1 MAFLR
6 HWKHKNILLFLLGIL
21 IAFLFSGS
29 LRQLLPNLGQ
39 FGYIGA
45 FMAGVLFV
53 STFTIATGALML
65 LTLAGTL
72 VPLEIITLAALGAV
86 TGDLLIFKFIR
97 NEVTE
102 EITPIYNNLTGS
114 HLKKILHTKYFGWTL
129 PVVGTLIILSPL
141 PDELGISL
149 MGISQ
154 VKTLKFLLISL
165 ASHTVGMSLL
175 IFASRVA

>member
-1 MAFLR
+1 MTFLR
-6 HWKHKNILLFLLGIL
+6 HWKHKNILLLLLGIL

-29 LRQLLPNLGQ
+29 LRQLLLNLGQ
-39 FGYIGA
+39 FGYVGA
-45 FMAGVLFV
+45 FVAGVLFV
-53 STFTIATGALML
+53 STFTIATGALMI

-72 VPLEIITLAALGAV
+72 VPMEIITLAALGAV
-86 TGDLLIFKFIR
+86 TGDFLIFKFIR
-97 NEVTE
+97 NEVDS

-165 ASHTVGMSLL
+165 ASHTVGMSFL